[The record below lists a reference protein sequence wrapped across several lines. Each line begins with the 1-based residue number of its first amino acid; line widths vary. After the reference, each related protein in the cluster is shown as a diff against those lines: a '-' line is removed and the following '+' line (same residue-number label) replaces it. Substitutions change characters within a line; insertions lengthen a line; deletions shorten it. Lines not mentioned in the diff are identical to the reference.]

1 MESKKLVML
10 TFNLLLFT
18 KCCRLLT
25 RASGFSHYAD
35 ILPAG
40 NYMFKVNNRN
50 TRRRSEIFSKL
61 TIKTPERRHRHQNDV
76 ITCFYCWLWAGECR
90 LGSIFFEQFL
100 TIQSTTATE
109 GFGKKDVFPNFTKF
123 TGKHLCWSIFL
134 IKLQALFLFSK
145 RNNQNTKGFLDD
157 FKRVEVKACNFI
169 QKETQSQ
176 VFPCKICDIFKNTF
190 FTEHLEIFVQNTL
203 QIPT

>member
-1 MESKKLVML
+1 MREISLASTIKNSERRLILVPLTIFALKLFYHGVKKLVML

-109 GFGKKDVFPNFTKF
+109 GV
-123 TGKHLCWSIFL
+123 W
-134 IKLQALFLFSK
+134 
-145 RNNQNTKGFLDD
+145 
-157 FKRVEVKACNFI
+157 
-169 QKETQSQ
+169 
-176 VFPCKICDIFKNTF
+176 
-190 FTEHLEIFVQNTL
+190 
-203 QIPT
+203 